1 MKTFEKVIQS
11 FSTGEQEIIKATSFD
26 GLVTWIPL
34 DPANSDYAEYL
45 ALQDW
50 LAEGKKE
57 KDFWTSRNGL

>member
-1 MKTFEKVIQS
+1 MKTYELVINDL
-11 FSTGEQEIIKATSFD
+11 TGLQTIKATNQNGEGAF
-26 GLVTWIPL
+26 IPL

-57 KDFWTSRNGL
+57 ADFWTSRNGL